1 MVLLHQSCQR
11 TQVANER
18 LPGCKT
24 RYKHLDQKRVEAQV
38 KKGNTCALGAKEPP
52 PMNNFEKALLAS
64 KASTSVEMT
73 ANLTLLAVS
82 GKS

>member
-1 MVLLHQSCQR
+1 
-11 TQVANER
+11 
-18 LPGCKT
+18 
-24 RYKHLDQKRVEAQV
+24 VEAQV
-38 KKGNTCALGAKEPP
+38 KKGNTCALGAKEPL